1 MRTPPSDPELM
12 VLAGQGDEDAYGE
25 LFRRH
30 YGNLVAF
37 FYRYRGER
45 SWAED
50 LAQDVFLR
58 LWKYRASYKPTGS
71 FLGYMLTIARNV
83 WVDQASRRR
92 PVAVEDEILD
102 SHAGDGIS
110 PEGDAGVSEAR
121 LRVRHALLRLPDAL
135 RAPLVLS
142 RFHNCDYREIG
153 RILDISPRTV
163 ESRVARATT
172 ALAKE
177 IAQMGALPA
186 GGGDA
191 SEALVWPPR
200 SEADAEAEERE

>member
-1 MRTPPSDPELM
+1 MRTPPTDPELM
-12 VLAGQGDEDAYGE
+12 VQAGQGDEEAYGE

-30 YGNLVAF
+30 YGNLVGF

-58 LWKYRASYKPTGS
+58 LWKYRSSYKPTGS

-83 WVDQASRRR
+83 WVDQSTRRR
-92 PVAVEDEILD
+92 PIAVEDEILD
-102 SHAGDGIS
+102 SHAGDHEGPVADAGIS
-110 PEGDAGVSEAR
+110 EDR

-177 IAQMGALPA
+177 LATLGAIPQGGGNAAEALAWPPA
-186 GGGDA
+186 G
-191 SEALVWPPR
+191 
-200 SEADAEAEERE
+200 AEEETEERE

>member
-12 VLAGQGDEDAYGE
+12 VRAGQGDEEAYGE

-58 LWKYRASYKPTGS
+58 LWKYRSSYKPTGS

-83 WVDQASRRR
+83 WTDKVTRRR
-92 PVAVEDEILD
+92 PIAVEDEILD
-102 SHAGDGIS
+102 SHAGA
-110 PEGDAGVSEAR
+110 DAGPVADAGITEDR

-163 ESRVARATT
+163 ESRIARATV
-172 ALAKE
+172 ALAEE
-177 IAQMGALPA
+177 ITKMGALPS

-191 SEALVWPPR
+191 SEALAWPPTP
-200 SEADAEAEERE
+200 EAAEAEDGQ

>member
-1 MRTPPSDPELM
+1 MRTPASDPELM
-12 VLAGQGDEDAYGE
+12 VRAGQGDEEAYEE

-58 LWKYRASYKPTGS
+58 LWKYRESYKPTGS
-71 FLGYMLTIARNV
+71 FVGYMLTIARNV
-83 WVDQASRRR
+83 WVDKSTRRR
-92 PVAVEDEILD
+92 PLAVEDEILD
-102 SHAGDGIS
+102 THAGD
-110 PEGDAGVSEAR
+110 DAGPEDGAGVAESR
-121 LRVRHALLRLPDAL
+121 RRVRHALLQLPDAL

-172 ALAKE
+172 ALAKAL
-177 IAQMGALPA
+177 AQQGALPA
-186 GGGDA
+186 GAGEGD
-191 SEALVWPPR
+191 EALAWPPDG
-200 SEADAEAEERE
+200 EVEEAEERE